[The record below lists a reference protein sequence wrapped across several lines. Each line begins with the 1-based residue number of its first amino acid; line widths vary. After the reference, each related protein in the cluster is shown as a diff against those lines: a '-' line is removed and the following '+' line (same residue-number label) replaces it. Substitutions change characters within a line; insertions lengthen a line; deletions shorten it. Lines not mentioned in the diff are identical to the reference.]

1 MSDSQ
6 ELPKKGVK
14 IYSPDEGW
22 IDRQVDEN
30 TKQPK
35 LPTTS
40 IESTN
45 ESTDQSTSNA
55 IINEENST
63 NETNEKKEVEALA
76 VGDALE
82 QLFETLN
89 KSTSGLSDPENSPT
103 WKDVAELSRQ
113 LEEKLDLRR
122 EVLEKLSLLD
132 EDLQETRKTLL
143 KTLKTLGKT
152 ENEKLS
158 AATVRASVSA
168 MAIDVLAK
176 KLT

>member
-45 ESTDQSTSNA
+45 ESTDQSTGNV

-63 NETNEKKEVEALA
+63 NEKKEGEVLA

>member
-35 LPTTS
+35 RPTTS

-63 NETNEKKEVEALA
+63 NETNEKKEVEA
-76 VGDALE
+76 G
-82 QLFETLN
+82 
-89 KSTSGLSDPENSPT
+89 
-103 WKDVAELSRQ
+103 
-113 LEEKLDLRR
+113 RR
-122 EVLEKLSLLD
+122 
-132 EDLQETRKTLL
+132 RC
-143 KTLKTLGKT
+143 LGT
-152 ENEKLS
+152 
-158 AATVRASVSA
+158 
-168 MAIDVLAK
+168 AI
-176 KLT
+176 